1 MAYITNISNTTRQ
14 RRQQIKSLQDEFCTF
29 SWGGEDA
36 FENFGAFII
45 NDKKG
50 SLKFYNGPGFS
61 NEYTKPQFDNSGGV
75 LQGVTFNKQS
85 ISFTIGVYWISIEDY
100 RKLLQWLHPLRIDYL
115 QFGFDTKYRY
125 DVKLSKL
132 GDSTRWIVGRENGEP
147 RYYTELQLTFELQG
161 TPCAKGIHSYEFR
174 GSHNQDLYWNFTYP
188 ADGSVNEVVGTCYL
202 NNETQEF
209 LPSDL
214 DTPLQVYFSL
224 NLKEDYAETNYFFAD
239 GGWYAAG
246 SFTKN
251 GGTGTDKDSIETVL
265 LDENLSEFGTGDD
278 QGSVIADAVTNDY
291 PTEYDIKLEAL
302 YTYLNKKGV
311 ATTDTVQLCF
321 MTLQDVTHFLQDG
334 YSLNFTYVGESG
346 LVFLQ
351 SDKQSKG
358 TLLTLQTLSDSG
370 KFLAKQLSS
379 TKFTLPGEFN
389 YPGFYS
395 FRRSSNLGLKLRLTF
410 TKRVFKNNAWNT
422 SKRINES
429 TYTQPILVECYPRTN
444 II

>member
-1 MAYITNISNTTRQ
+1 MAYITNISNTTQQ

-161 TPCAKGIHSYEFR
+161 TPCAKGIHGYEFR
-174 GSHNQDLYWNFTYP
+174 GTNNSDLYWDFNYKEGF
-188 ADGSVNEVVGTCYL
+188 DNEVIGTCYL
-202 NNETQEF
+202 NNETHEF

-224 NLKEDYAETNYFFAD
+224 NLKDDYCETNYFFENI
-239 GGWYAAG
+239 GWCASG
-246 SFTKN
+246 SMTKN
-251 GGTGTDKDSIETVL
+251 GGEGVDKDQKET
-265 LDENLSEFGTGDD
+265 LSLNNSLSSFGEGDD
-278 QGSVIADAVTNDY
+278 SYTIICQTITNDY
-291 PTEYDIKLEAL
+291 PTEYDIKLEAE
-302 YTYLNKKGV
+302 YSYYNKNNNIQ
-311 ATTDTVQLCF
+311 TDTIQLCF
-321 MTLQDVTHFLQDG
+321 MTLQDVTHFLKDG

-351 SDKQSKG
+351 SNKQSKG

-395 FRRSSNLGLKLRLTF
+395 FLHGAGTGLQLKLTF
-410 TKRVFKNNAWNT
+410 TKRVLIDNVWNLE
-422 SKRINES
+422 KRINES
-429 TYTQPILVECYPRTN
+429 TYKQPILIECYPRTN